1 MAVALVG
8 AFILLFGSLKVF
20 LWVNERIIRRQVDP
34 GGYEDTR
41 VSGGQWREPNQ
52 KLDIFH

>member
-20 LWVNERIIRRQVDP
+20 LWVNERIVRRQQS
-34 GGYEDTR
+34 YEATR
-41 VSGGQWREPNQ
+41 VGGGDWTEPNQ